1 MSRVNTMHQWKERL
15 RDRARTASFGRF
27 LWRRFLDDRL
37 FQAAASLAY
46 TTVFALVPLAIV
58 VFGVLSAFP
67 AFNEWK
73 DALTDFIFN
82 NFVPGAARSVQ
93 NYLNRS
99 LEDLGK
105 FTVAGMVALVASLLI
120 TLHSI
125 EQTFN
130 SIWRVAAARPKV
142 TRFLIYWTV
151 LTLGTML
158 AAASMAMAAY
168 VFALPLFR
176 TTEGQWLAEF
186 AWRLGKFTVAGMVAL
201 VASLLITLHS
211 IEQTFNSI
219 WRVAAARPKVT
230 RFLIYWTVLTLGTM
244 LAAASMAMA
253 AYVFALPLFRTT
265 EGQWLAEFAW
275 RLAPMAVEFVC
286 IVLIYR
292 VVPQHAV
299 RLRHALPGALLAVI
313 LMEIVKWGFGFYL
326 GNFQTYQRIYGAL
339 SALPILLLWIYLSW
353 VSVLL
358 GASLASSMSAF
369 RYQPEAMRLP
379 PGFEIYGLLRLL
391 GRFRQARLHGNGLDE
406 DRILALEPMLTD
418 TLMQELLCE
427 LKRIRLLRRDERG
440 NWLLAR
446 DLDVVPLA
454 ELYES
459 CQLRVPVEDRPLPCR
474 DDPYGQAAAAA
485 LEQLRQPLRSVLA
498 QPVGDLYT
506 HLPGDPP

>member
-1 MSRVNTMHQWKERL
+1 MSRVKKLHQWKERL
-15 RDRARTASFGRF
+15 RDRARTVSFGRF

-73 DALTDFIFN
+73 DALTDFIFT

-186 AWRLGKFTVAGMVAL
+186 AWRL
-201 VASLLITLHS
+201 
-211 IEQTFNSI
+211 
-219 WRVAAARPKVT
+219 
-230 RFLIYWTVLTLGTM
+230 
-244 LAAASMAMA
+244 
-253 AYVFALPLFRTT
+253 
-265 EGQWLAEFAW
+265 
-275 RLAPMAVEFVC
+275 APMAVEFIC

-292 VVPQHAV
+292 VVPQHVV

-313 LMEIVKWGFGFYL
+313 LMEIVKWGFGVYL

-358 GASLASSMSAF
+358 GASLASSMAAF

-379 PGFEIYGLLRLL
+379 TGFEIYGLLRLL
-391 GRFRQARLHGNGLDE
+391 GRFRQARIHGEGLDE

-427 LKRIRLLRRDERG
+427 LKRMRLLRRDERG
-440 NWLLAR
+440 QWLLAR
-446 DLDVVPLA
+446 DLDLVPLA
-454 ELYES
+454 ELY
-459 CQLRVPVEDRPLPCR
+459 
-474 DDPYGQAAAAA
+474 
-485 LEQLRQPLRSVLA
+485 
-498 QPVGDLYT
+498 
-506 HLPGDPP
+506 

>member
-1 MSRVNTMHQWKERL
+1 MSRVKKLHQWKERL
-15 RDRARTASFGRF
+15 RDRARTVSFGRF

-73 DALTDFIFN
+73 DALTDFIFT

-186 AWRLGKFTVAGMVAL
+186 AWRL
-201 VASLLITLHS
+201 
-211 IEQTFNSI
+211 
-219 WRVAAARPKVT
+219 
-230 RFLIYWTVLTLGTM
+230 
-244 LAAASMAMA
+244 
-253 AYVFALPLFRTT
+253 
-265 EGQWLAEFAW
+265 
-275 RLAPMAVEFVC
+275 APMAVEFIC

-292 VVPQHAV
+292 VVPQHVV

-313 LMEIVKWGFGFYL
+313 LMEIVKWGFGVYL

-358 GASLASSMSAF
+358 GASLASSMAAF

-379 PGFEIYGLLRLL
+379 TGFEIY
-391 GRFRQARLHGNGLDE
+391 GRFRQARIHGEGLDE

-427 LKRIRLLRRDERG
+427 LKRMRLLRRDERG
-440 NWLLAR
+440 QWLLAR
-446 DLDVVPLA
+446 DLDLVPLA
-454 ELYES
+454 ELYEN
-459 CQLRVPVEDRPLPCR
+459 CQLRVPIEDRPLPCR
-474 DDPYGQAAAAA
+474 DDAYGQAAAAA